1 MERRAVVFSDIRS
14 LTGTAYVGR
23 TATDLYIALTVQDP
37 NGPADSDFIFDNN
50 NNGVIDQGEDLL
62 AQNHAQT
69 QDFDWFGSPPNFA
82 SIIDR
87 NAGGTNDG
95 SAADTYVG
103 GVASFEYVHPL
114 CSADTAH
121 DFCFIAPGA
130 GQPASKLGFTIGYR
144 APSLTGPSFL
154 YPAQILDPAGYA
166 EFVINP
172 DTTPPPAPQLSVT
185 DTTQAY
191 FNSSTNVLWY
201 LGGTS
206 GQFTLVASG
215 NDPESGI
222 VSAIFPT
229 ASRSAQAGPR
239 ARSRHRPRTSI
250 SSRTRRRRRAPA
262 RSR

>member
-185 DTTQAY
+185 DTTQ
-191 FNSSTNVLWY
+191 
-201 LGGTS
+201 
-206 GQFTLVASG
+206 VASG